1 MSTKRFTPENIKE
14 LKQNEVFVFG
24 SNIQGEHVGGAALFA
39 NKVLKAEMGCGFGF
53 CDLACKTYAIPT
65 CIRVWG
71 GTLKPFRAT
80 KPFDSVSQIK
90 PFVDAFISD
99 AKHYTDK
106 TFYVTKIGCGIAG
119 FEVSEI
125 AELFRP
131 CLEMDNVVLPKE
143 FVEWLLYPMVIK
155 GLTERGLKNVDVNE
169 AMEFVMAW
177 IDDEDDFTL
186 DELLDDYKL
195 KVNGVPCVAYVS
207 TVRRA
212 YKI

>member
-1 MSTKRFTPENIKE
+1 MSIKRFTPENIKE
-14 LKQNEVFVFG
+14 LKPTEIFVFG

-39 NKVLKAEMGCGFGF
+39 KNNFKAIDGYGFG
-53 CDLACKTYAIPT
+53 LQGNAYAIPT
-65 CIRVWG
+65 CVRMWNGTKRV
-71 GTLKPFRAT
+71 T
-80 KPFDSVSQIK
+80 KPFDNVNQIK

-99 AKHYTDK
+99 ANRFKGA

-119 FEVSEI
+119 FEVSEV

-131 CLEMDNVVLPKE
+131 CLEMDNVVLPRE

-155 GLTERGLKNVDVNE
+155 GLAERGLNNVDADE